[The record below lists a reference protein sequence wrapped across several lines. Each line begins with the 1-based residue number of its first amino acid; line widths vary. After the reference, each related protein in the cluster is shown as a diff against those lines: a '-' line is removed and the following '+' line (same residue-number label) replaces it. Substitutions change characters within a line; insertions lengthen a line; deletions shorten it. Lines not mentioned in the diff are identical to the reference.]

1 MSDLERFAAA
11 LLAQWRADGGNAGG
25 PIGIDAL
32 VDRVLPYRTARRLLG
47 IDISED
53 YEALVLRL
61 VGGEEGLATAVPD
74 EAGEMARTTMAD
86 KLPDLDVLRLLRSA
100 AITMTDNA
108 IERLGEA
115 SFGGARAEADAK
127 WNRAEA
133 GAIESIN
140 TEPATTAPPP
150 IPAQPSAVVIPMPT
164 TARDHTRVAMPP
176 VPDGP
181 PPAYLTA
188 PVEFVPPERSCWSCA
203 DELPADRAVKFC
215 PFCGAD
221 QRSPTCGA
229 CGTPVERSWKHCP
242 ECGLKVR
249 EDG

>member
-11 LLAQWRADGGNAGG
+11 LLAQWRADGGSGGG
-25 PIGIDAL
+25 PVGIDDL
-32 VDRVLPYRTARRLLG
+32 LDRVLPYRVARRLLG

-61 VGGEEGLATAVPD
+61 VAGEEGLAIALPD
-74 EAGEMARTTMAD
+74 EAGEMARTTMSD

-100 AITMTDNA
+100 AITLTDDA
-108 IERLGEA
+108 IGRLGEA

-127 WNRAEA
+127 WNRPDTGNASSPVKDA
-133 GAIESIN
+133 DES
-140 TEPATTAPPP
+140 ATTKPDV
-150 IPAQPSAVVIPMPT
+150 VVIPLPT
-164 TARDHTRVAMPP
+164 AARDQTRVAMPP

-188 PVEFVPPERSCWSCA
+188 PVEFVPPERSCWSCG
-203 DELPADRAVKFC
+203 DELPAERAVKFC

-221 QRSPTCGA
+221 QRSPACAA
-229 CGTPVERSWKHCP
+229 CGTAVERTWKHCP
-242 ECGLKVR
+242 ECGQKLK

>member
-11 LLAQWRADGGNAGG
+11 LLAQWRAEGGSGGG

-61 VGGEEGLATAVPD
+61 VGGEEGLATAFPD
-74 EAGEMARTTMAD
+74 EAGEMARTTMSD
-86 KLPDLDVLRLLRSA
+86 KLPDLDVLRLIRSA
-100 AITMTDNA
+100 TLTLGDDAIG
-108 IERLGEA
+108 RLGDA

-127 WNRAEA
+127 WNRPDASAA
-133 GAIESIN
+133 GPTTPDTSP
-140 TEPATTAPPP
+140 PAPSLPP
-150 IPAQPSAVVIPMPT
+150 AVVIPLPT
-164 TARDHTRVAMPP
+164 FARDQTRVAMPP

-188 PVEFVPPERSCWSCA
+188 PVEFVPPERSCWSCG
-203 DELPADRAVKFC
+203 DELPAERAVKFC

-221 QRSPTCGA
+221 QRSPACGA

-242 ECGLKVR
+242 ECGQKLKD
-249 EDG
+249 EG

>member
-1 MSDLERFAAA
+1 MSDLERFTGA
-11 LLAQWRADGGNAGG
+11 LLAQWRAEGGSGGG

-61 VGGEEGLATAVPD
+61 IGGEEGLATAVPD
-74 EAGEMARTTMAD
+74 EAGEMARTTMSD

-100 AITMTDNA
+100 AITVGDDA
-108 IERLGEA
+108 IVRLGGA
-115 SFGGARAEADAK
+115 SYGGARAEADAK
-127 WNRAEA
+127 WNRAEPA
-133 GAIESIN
+133 G
-140 TEPATTAPPP
+140 TDPAAVDASPADSTPPP
-150 IPAQPSAVVIPMPT
+150 VVVIPLPT
-164 TARDHTRVAMPP
+164 AARDHTRVAMPP

-188 PVEFVPPERSCWSCA
+188 PVEFIPPERSCWSCS

-221 QRSPTCGA
+221 QRAPTCSA
-229 CGTPVERSWKHCP
+229 CGTQVERNWKHCP
-242 ECGLKVR
+242 ECGLKLKA
-249 EDG
+249 D